1 MKPGTPDRQ
10 LGTASLAQASPPLYS
25 RMAWSHLHQPP
36 VPLKSTELFQVIL
49 PRPNSSP
56 SSSHHLY
63 LRSRRKMA
71 TASHALREAEDEQ
84 ETKGLKP
91 GEQNVAVGLI

>member
-1 MKPGTPDRQ
+1 
-10 LGTASLAQASPPLYS
+10 
-25 RMAWSHLHQPP
+25 MAWSHLHLPP

-49 PRPNSSP
+49 PRPTSSP

-63 LRSRRKMA
+63 LRSLEKTA

-84 ETKGLKP
+84 GTNRLKP